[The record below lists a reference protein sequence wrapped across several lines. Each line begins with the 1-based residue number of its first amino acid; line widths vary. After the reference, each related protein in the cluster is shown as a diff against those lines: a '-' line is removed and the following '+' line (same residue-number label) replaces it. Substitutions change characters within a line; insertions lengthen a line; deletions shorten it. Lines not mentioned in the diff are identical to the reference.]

1 MNIQTSIRAPAVSRH
16 VNGRSIVGKQTV
28 LTGDCL
34 LRMKSM
40 GAESVDVVV
49 TSPPYNLG
57 IAYRSYND
65 AIPRKAY
72 LDWFQQVASS
82 LFRVLRPD
90 GSIFLNMGATNSD
103 PWVLFDV
110 ADVMRERFTLQNHI
124 AWVKSISIGDDT
136 VGHFKPIS
144 SYRYLNQN
152 HEAIFH
158 FTKTGAVPID
168 RLAVGVPYK
177 DKTNI
182 SRRGHA
188 QDRRCAGNTWF
199 IPYKTVQSRDDKFN
213 HPAAFPSALAE
224 KCILLHGT
232 EAGVVLDPFLGSGST
247 LVAAEKCGWT
257 GIGIEIDPE
266 YAQTSIERLRSLASE
281 PGAQLTGKNR
291 N

>member
-1 MNIQTSIRAPAVSRH
+1 MNIQTSIRAPGQNRRASTKSAQI
-16 VNGRSIVGKQTV
+16 GDQIV

-34 LRMKSM
+34 IEMKRLE
-40 GAESVDVVV
+40 AESIDAIV

-57 IAYRSYND
+57 VAYRSYD
-65 AIPRKAY
+65 DTVPRSAY
-72 LDWFQQVASS
+72 LRWIADVAGAMK
-82 LFRVLRPD
+82 RVLKED
-90 GSIFLNMGATNSD
+90 GSLFLNMGATNSD

-110 ADVMRERFTLQNHI
+110 AETLREFFTLQNHI
-124 AWVKSISIGDDT
+124 AWVKSISIGEDT

-158 FTKTGAVPID
+158 FTKSGAVQID

-182 SRRGHA
+182 ARRGHA
-188 QDRRCAGNTWF
+188 QDKRCAGNTWF

-224 KCILLHGT
+224 RCLLLHGGDD
-232 EAGVVLDPFLGSGST
+232 GVVLDPFLGSGST
-247 LVAAEKCGWT
+247 LIAAQNLNWA
-257 GIGIEIDPE
+257 GIGIEIDPV
-266 YAQTSIERLRSLASE
+266 YAKTSIDRLKHSLSHLA
-281 PGAQLTGKNR
+281 T
-291 N
+291 